1 MKLKVEKSLPIVLA
15 IFLPALN
22 LFSNRN
28 IQVNTSLD
36 FYTKWMYASL
46 VLFVLWYVLD
56 GVTRIKSKYLIGYVI
71 TSIIATISVVYL
83 LFVLG
88 FIDVNE
94 SEIWVFL
101 IKMVSASILFLVI
114 QYALKA
120 NQSLMHL
127 KLKEE
132 KLQTENYKVQL
143 EALRAK
149 IDPHFLFNSLNTL
162 RSMVRQQEPKSEQFV
177 LSLSDFYRETLRF
190 NDASVLKLYEE
201 IKVLESY
208 LFLMKNRNESAL
220 QLNINITKKYFEHQ
234 IPTLALQSII
244 ENCFKHNLMTSK
256 QPLKIEVKSLSDLR
270 ISISNN
276 VQLKLS
282 SQVQTGLGL
291 SNLKKR
297 YELLGVNNGVEVLQ
311 NEKVFTV
318 KLKLL

>member
-1 MKLKVEKSLPIVLA
+1 
-15 IFLPALN
+15 
-22 LFSNRN
+22 
-28 IQVNTSLD
+28 
-36 FYTKWMYASL
+36 
-46 VLFVLWYVLD
+46 
-56 GVTRIKSKYLIGYVI
+56 
-71 TSIIATISVVYL
+71 
-83 LFVLG
+83 
-88 FIDVNE
+88 
-94 SEIWVFL
+94 
-101 IKMVSASILFLVI
+101 
-114 QYALKA
+114 
-120 NQSLMHL
+120 
-127 KLKEE
+127 
-132 KLQTENYKVQL
+132 
-143 EALRAK
+143 
-149 IDPHFLFNSLNTL
+149 
-162 RSMVRQQEPKSEQFV
+162 MVRQQEPKSEQFV

-291 SNLKKR
+291 SNLKKGMN
-297 YELLGVNNGVEVLQ
+297 Y
-311 NEKVFTV
+311 
-318 KLKLL
+318 